1 MPRRV
6 AAVFLHYGVDDVYL
20 LQVMEGFFFHLFF
33 FYFFSSWDINPMI
46 LAREK
51 EGNMS

>member
-33 FYFFSSWDINPMI
+33 FYFFFFMGYKSNDIGK
-46 LAREK
+46 RE
-51 EGNMS
+51 GR

>member
-6 AAVFLHYGVDDVYL
+6 VAVFLHYGVDDVYL

-33 FYFFSSWDINPMI
+33 FSSWDINPMI